1 MRIPIFSINMLLAS
15 KSIPGV
21 TRSGYRSKVF
31 KVEALHLVATT
42 FKKVVVVQLL
52 IMSNSLRLH
61 RPVCQAFLFFISKS
75 LLKLMFID
83 SAMPSNH
90 LILCCLLLLLPSI
103 FPSIRVFSNA
113 SVPHIRWPN
122 CWSFNFSISLSD
134 EYSELIFFRTVW
146 FDLLAVQGTLKSI
159 LQHHNSK
166 ALILWHSAFFK
177 VQLSHAYMTIGKT
190 IALIRWTLG
199 TRSDR

>member
-31 KVEALHLVATT
+31 KVEALHLVAKT

-103 FPSIRVFSNA
+103 FPSIMVFSNELL
-113 SVPHIRWPN
+113 HIRWPKYWN
-122 CWSFNFSISLSD
+122 FSFSISPSNNI
-134 EYSELIFFRTVW
+134 ELISFRIDW
-146 FDLLAVQGTLKSI
+146 FDLLGSLE
-159 LQHHNSK
+159 
-166 ALILWHSAFFK
+166 
-177 VQLSHAYMTIGKT
+177 
-190 IALIRWTLG
+190 
-199 TRSDR
+199 TRDIFPPSYFLFTSVMSDSLPPCGL

>member
-31 KVEALHLVATT
+31 KVEALHLVAKT

-90 LILCCLLLLLPSI
+90 LILCCLLLLLSSV
-103 FPSIRVFSNA
+103 FSSFRVFSNELA
-113 SVPHIRWPN
+113 LHSRLPKI
-122 CWSFNFSISLSD
+122 WSFTFSIIPSN
-134 EYSELIFFRTVW
+134 EYLGLISTRIDW
-146 FDLLAVQGTLKSI
+146 FDLLVIQGI
-159 LQHHNSK
+159 LQIVFISTTVRKHQFF
-166 ALILWHSAFFK
+166 SA
-177 VQLSHAYMTIGKT
+177 QPSL
-190 IALIRWTLG
+190 
-199 TRSDR
+199 

>member
-31 KVEALHLVATT
+31 KVEALHLVAKT
-42 FKKVVVVQLL
+42 FKKVVVQLL

-90 LILCCLLLLLPSI
+90 LILCCPLLLLPSV
-103 FPSIRVFSNA
+103 FPSIRVFSSELA
-113 SVPHIRWPN
+113 LCIRWPN
-122 CWSFNFSISLSD
+122 YWNLSFIISPSD
-134 EYSELIFFRTVW
+134 ECSGLISFRMDW
-146 FDLLAVQGTLKSI
+146 LDLLAVQGTLKSL
-159 LQHHNSK
+159 LQHHISK
-166 ALILWHSAFFK
+166 ASVL
-177 VQLSHAYMTIGKT
+177 Q
-190 IALIRWTLG
+190 R
-199 TRSDR
+199 